1 MSEISE
7 AIQEIYIKEALAH
20 PAQPIN
26 THGFLNAPAD
36 KKTMA
41 HSTRQPINNTWLTPQ
56 GHRLCEPYQNPD
68 AGRLA
73 PGVSYI
79 LPI

>member
-20 PAQPIN
+20 PIAADKH
-26 THGFLNAPAD
+26 HGFLNAPAD

-41 HSTRQPINNTWLTPQ
+41 HPVGAQAL
-56 GHRLCEPYQNPD
+56 
-68 AGRLA
+68 
-73 PGVSYI
+73 
-79 LPI
+79 

>member
-41 HSTRQPINNTWLTPQ
+41 HSTRQPINNTWQAL
-56 GHRLCEPYQNPD
+56 
-68 AGRLA
+68 
-73 PGVSYI
+73 
-79 LPI
+79 

>member
-26 THGFLNAPAD
+26 ITAPSMRQPIKDHGSLRAAD
-36 KKTMA
+36 KKSMA
-41 HSTRQPINNTWLTPQ
+41 HPEGAQAL
-56 GHRLCEPYQNPD
+56 
-68 AGRLA
+68 
-73 PGVSYI
+73 
-79 LPI
+79 

>member
-26 THGFLNAPAD
+26 ITASS
-36 KKTMA
+36 M
-41 HSTRQPINNTWLTPQ
+41 RQPIKDHGSPRRGTGFVSHTKTLTQ
-56 GHRLCEPYQNPD
+56 GGLPPESVTSFPYR
-68 AGRLA
+68 GRL
-73 PGVSYI
+73 G
-79 LPI
+79 